1 MGSERS
7 QQSYGCAELPVIGK
21 WSSPSRTFW
30 TAAPGNFKHFDWFF
44 RIVFFRCYQVTMT
57 SAAWSVGLAR
67 EIWAFRLRNFVT
79 ESRCAAVFCICL
91 LHCVTVSCQA
101 KGNCT
106 CLAMVKRSYASTH
119 SDYLWF
125 QFATTFCFRKGVFCR
140 TQALK
145 SSRVNMILA
154 FLLITLNSW
163 NLEPL
168 LPLSTSNRA
177 SSPMRPALPWPWTK
191 RTKRADQAEKEG
203 NRFRLQLPQIPRNK
217 KGSPKNHFHR
227 KKIHKAVFNIHG
239 HKVYTNL
246 YTISGKCRR
255 CFQWDPAPSE

>member
-227 KKIHKAVFNIHG
+227 KKN
-239 HKVYTNL
+239 T
-246 YTISGKCRR
+246 
-255 CFQWDPAPSE
+255 